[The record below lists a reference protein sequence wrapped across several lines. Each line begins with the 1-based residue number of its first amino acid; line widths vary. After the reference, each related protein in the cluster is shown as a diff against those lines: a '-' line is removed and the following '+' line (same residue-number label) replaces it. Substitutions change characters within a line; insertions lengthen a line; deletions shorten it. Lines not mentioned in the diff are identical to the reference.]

1 MPTPWGHG
9 YSPEP
14 VLVAALKDWAF
25 HLEDVSRLSQGSANP
40 PRVPMISAPSSE
52 PLCVHNHGGILAVRW
67 LWAHNTKYRP
77 NSMLTGLKDTE
88 VPSKRAENEFLR
100 CSSFENLHTLFSLP
114 LIHCPPTVTILLV
127 HGPQEGELPLVAA
140 QPWWLSK
147 GLQAHLWPRV
157 GTSSSKHLSCER
169 HLLGFLTSC
178 FPKLF

>member
-100 CSSFENLHTLFSLP
+100 CSSFENLHTLFSRP